1 LAPTEAAVFVS
12 TLPPGEPWED
22 IGAALL
28 ETPPARELSFIV
40 EYQKYGSGE
49 EVCKAGDDA
58 EFIFLLLDGTCTR
71 KKAAAVRPGAF
82 GVPAGRKQP
91 AERPGSP
98 LVGGF
103 QVALADPEGLNSPSY
118 NFTVTCQTPCA
129 FLRVAREKANA
140 FVKER
145 RLAYIN
151 EKKNLLRKH
160 VFVGG
165 ANKHVNE
172 RTIVQLVDFMK
183 EESYP
188 IDHVLVRAGT
198 QSKSKRLVVI
208 RRGECRAVTP
218 TGIELPLLTPGS
230 VVGLA
235 NCLIDAPEAATVSA
249 ATELQVFTLQWT
261 DLERRMTQA
270 AKDAVKSSLQNVLT
284 WTART
289 VQNSQ
294 NAVASCS
301 DAALAAARAPIQP
314 KLGASPWWGN
324 KRAALESELAKTV
337 QEQLD
342 SLPASESAPLFRQPL
357 FRPNSEPRLRTN
369 SAMASDNLPLRSKP
383 TMAHLQVSALKRS
396 GRLVNPLVLKKMEQ
410 RVMLAS
416 SASDFGFRG

>member
-1 LAPTEAAVFVS
+1 
-12 TLPPGEPWED
+12 
-22 IGAALL
+22 
-28 ETPPARELSFIV
+28 
-40 EYQKYGSGE
+40 
-49 EVCKAGDDA
+49 
-58 EFIFLLLDGTCTR
+58 
-71 KKAAAVRPGAF
+71 
-82 GVPAGRKQP
+82 
-91 AERPGSP
+91 
-98 LVGGF
+98 
-103 QVALADPEGLNSPSY
+103 
-118 NFTVTCQTPCA
+118 
-129 FLRVAREKANA
+129 
-140 FVKER
+140 
-145 RLAYIN
+145 
-151 EKKNLLRKH
+151 
-160 VFVGG
+160 
-165 ANKHVNE
+165 
-172 RTIVQLVDFMK
+172 M
-183 EESYP
+183 
-188 IDHVLVRAGT
+188 
-198 QSKSKRLVVI
+198 
-208 RRGECRAVTP
+208 
-218 TGIELPLLTPGS
+218 
-230 VVGLA
+230 
-235 NCLIDAPEAATVSA
+235 
-249 ATELQVFTLQWT
+249 
-261 DLERRMTQA
+261 
-270 AKDAVKSSLQNVLT
+270 DAVQSSLQNVLA